1 MWEKCKGLLM
11 KGTSGNEWSK
21 STEPKEVVFHVF
33 IINQYAIYIYI
44 LTHLFIPHT
53 FGIKTTRQRQSV
65 DLCILHCR
73 QYSVGG
79 GGGGVRGEEEGKKG
93 RFLVWLNCCVKPCWM
108 RSLSLKCLIIFR
120 ILQASCSYFP
130 FGLDGVGFMRQSLQ
144 ELGVRHLLLDAGSFE
159 VNYCDLSLCHLC
171 CTGRVPA
178 FPLDLMSEN
187 VRFCELFVVIFTT
200 LHTIMVQS
208 TDLKM
213 QQKVSFSPVLYAYSY
228 PSLFESV
235 QFTI

>member
-1 MWEKCKGLLM
+1 
-11 KGTSGNEWSK
+11 
-21 STEPKEVVFHVF
+21 
-33 IINQYAIYIYI
+33 
-44 LTHLFIPHT
+44 
-53 FGIKTTRQRQSV
+53 
-65 DLCILHCR
+65 
-73 QYSVGG
+73 
-79 GGGGVRGEEEGKKG
+79 
-93 RFLVWLNCCVKPCWM
+93 M